1 MLNVGEE
8 VLVKGRI
15 VGIEDAV
22 IFKNYMVEFY
32 PGYTTSVGESCIT
45 DKTYEQGLADAWELA
60 KKIVLGIEEGGFSYR
75 QLEEIFDASDSN
87 EVFERFTLEEALAKI
102 EAYEKEKEIKVGDVV
117 HHMGGKTFIVTYIHD
132 DGHVSGITEEGG
144 IYSRVGIGNVVKAGK
159 HIDIESLLRQIG
171 E

>member
-1 MLNVGEE
+1 MFKVGDE
-8 VLVKGRI
+8 VFIKA
-15 VGIEDAV
+15 E
-22 IFKNYMVEFY
+22 
-32 PGYTTSVGESCIT
+32 IT
-45 DKTYEQGLADAWELA
+45 DVHPGSERPYFVHPNLDSVNWVSKNTLYRSDGNYEQGLADSWNLL
-60 KKIVLGIEEGGFSYR
+60 KKVYDMTCNAI
-75 QLEEIFDASDSN
+75 EEIFDVEGGFWD
-87 EVFERFTLEEALAKI
+87 VIRDFTYEEALAKI

-159 HIDIESLLRQIG
+159 HIDIESLLKEIG